1 MCLLGVCGRHALLA
15 VPLAQS
21 LGFVRNKNV
30 VENFFFSVFPLGFVP
45 HALGCTDIGFSSLS
59 LSPPLPSLPPSSLPL
74 GPRFLLPISL
84 PFPLLPCRR
93 PRPNRFQELRLGPA
107 RGEAGTPHPIAVVA
121 RVFFPLL
128 RVLRER
134 RPREHVVPT
143 QPDTTLLIWSI
154 LDHLILMNKLIV
166 GPLSE
171 YLRGVVVVGHSC
183 SVIIYSIHG
192 YVIVFIEISQGR

>member
-1 MCLLGVCGRHALLA
+1 MHRYRV
-15 VPLAQS
+15 
-21 LGFVRNKNV
+21 
-30 VENFFFSVFPLGFVP
+30 
-45 HALGCTDIGFSSLS
+45 LS
-59 LSPPLPSLPPSSLPL
+59 LSPLPSLPPSSLPL